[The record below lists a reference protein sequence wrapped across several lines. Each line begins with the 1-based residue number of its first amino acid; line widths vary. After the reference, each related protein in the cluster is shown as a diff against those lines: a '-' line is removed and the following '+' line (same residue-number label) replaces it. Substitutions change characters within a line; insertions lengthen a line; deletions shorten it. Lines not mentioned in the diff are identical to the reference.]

1 MNRIS
6 KTELVAFDA
15 KMDPSARH
23 THTHGGRQVKV
34 TKQASMQVNNSKIQ
48 KGSKKKSNEKKKK
61 RRQTNRHA
69 VWNKS
74 RTRGAQEEGAK
85 RHRRRTMKTGLTWG
99 GNRRTNKDLLEQ
111 HREFAGTTQG
121 VIN

>member
-15 KMDPSARH
+15 KMDPSA
-23 THTHGGRQVKV
+23 HTHGGRQVKV

-48 KGSKKKSNEKKKK
+48 KGSKKKRNKKKK
-61 RRQTNRHA
+61 KKKKANKPTCRVEQIKNTGSTGRRGKKTQETHDENRTDMGGKQTYQQ
-69 VWNKS
+69 
-74 RTRGAQEEGAK
+74 G
-85 RHRRRTMKTGLTWG
+85 
-99 GNRRTNKDLLEQ
+99 
-111 HREFAGTTQG
+111 FAGTTQG

>member
-61 RRQTNRHA
+61 KEGKQTDMPCGTN
-69 VWNKS
+69 
-74 RTRGAQEEGAK
+74 QEHGE
-85 RHRRRTMKTGLTWG
+85 HRKKGQKDTGDA
-99 GNRRTNKDLLEQ
+99 R
-111 HREFAGTTQG
+111 
-121 VIN
+121 